1 MGSAGGYSVPN
12 GDTKTVPSTTIPTYG
27 SETGPSVY
35 GGGAYFTWF
44 TRKML
49 MSDWLLDMIGKNN
62 SMAYPTLA
70 STFSSKTSSNLVNVG
85 FNAGDVDEF
94 NISIPVT
101 YKIHSADDPTVLPA
115 LVKGLLPLPPLV
127 LSLFDKTEVKF
138 YGEDGDSSNIS
149 SITPATDAFQEN
161 NGSGNKIFRKIH
173 STSNQ
178 VI

>member
-1 MGSAGGYSVPN
+1 
-12 GDTKTVPSTTIPTYG
+12 
-27 SETGPSVY
+27 
-35 GGGAYFTWF
+35 
-44 TRKML
+44 
-49 MSDWLLDMIGKNN
+49 MIGKNN
-62 SMAYPTLA
+62 SMAYPTFA
-70 STFSSKTSSNLVNVG
+70 SVFSSKTSSNLVNVG

-94 NISIPVT
+94 NISIPVS

-115 LVKGLLPLPPLV
+115 QVKVNFIYNKVAALQSLGYSGVTASYGQSLMPYYR
-127 LSLFDKTEVKF
+127 LFDKTEVKF